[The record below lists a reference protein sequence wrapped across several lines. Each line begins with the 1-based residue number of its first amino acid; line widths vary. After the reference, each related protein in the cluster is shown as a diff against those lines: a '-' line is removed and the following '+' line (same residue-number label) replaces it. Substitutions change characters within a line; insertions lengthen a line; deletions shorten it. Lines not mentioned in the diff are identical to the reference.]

1 MIKFFTTIGGF
12 LLGSLLVALLVIL
25 SFNPNFFAT
34 KMLENKLGEWGASP
48 TNQLDRYL
56 DRILIEDILSSP
68 ERLSYMGP
76 HIAKSFWTR

>member
-34 KMLENKLGEWGASP
+34 KMLKNKLGEWGASP

-56 DRILIEDILSSP
+56 DRILIEDILSS
-68 ERLSYMGP
+68 RKTKLYG
-76 HIAKSFWTR
+76 A